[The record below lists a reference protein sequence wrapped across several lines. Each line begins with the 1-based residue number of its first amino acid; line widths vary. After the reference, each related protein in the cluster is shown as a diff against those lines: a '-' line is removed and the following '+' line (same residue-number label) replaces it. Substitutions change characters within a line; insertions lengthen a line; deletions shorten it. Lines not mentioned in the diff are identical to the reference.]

1 MQMSHIALSFGFAA
15 LLLLPRPSLAQS
27 AQCAPRENL
36 IAYLTEKY
44 GETRQGM
51 GLAGPDTMMEV
62 FASPVSG
69 TWTITMTMADGTM
82 CMVAS
87 GLGYERLA
95 EELPAK
101 GEPA

>member
-1 MQMSHIALSFGFAA
+1 MQQTLIALSLGFAG
-15 LLLLPRPSLAQS
+15 LVVMPHPGFAQGT
-27 AQCAPRENL
+27 QCAPRDR
-36 IAYLTEKY
+36 LTAHLSETY
-44 GETRQGM
+44 GETRQGV

-62 FASPVSG
+62 YASPETG
-69 TWTITMTMADGTM
+69 TWTITMTLADGTM

-87 GLGYERLA
+87 GQGYERLT